1 MQINICYRIF
11 VKKITQNI
19 KGTYSTCAGT
29 LGVFLQSLKREH
41 FTYSDLKIEIL
52 PIQRLVVMSL
62 SKIKIIFSAILQIFG
77 IELVSLEDKQK
88 GTYILVNTLDTDVDE
103 QLESDTNLTLT
114 PVDWS
119 DENHAKTGLLM
130 VVLSAIFM
138 NGEVMVDCTYLFKT
152 HLMLS
157 SQQGCNCQSILLTR
171 SQQLS
176 AVLRVLAQ
184 YPRSP
189 GFKTQLRLDFSP
201 PSVTLILELFEV
213 SANLH
218 FANISLCGTLLCDM
232 FFVGKI
238 KLRKVFL

>member
-1 MQINICYRIF
+1 MQINICYWIF

-29 LGVFLQSLKREH
+29 LGVFLPSLKREH

-62 SKIKIIFSAILQIFG
+62 SKKKIIFSAILQIFG

-184 YPRSP
+184 YSRSP

-218 FANISLCGTLLCDM
+218 FANISLCGTLLCDS
-232 FFVGKI
+232 VI
-238 KLRKVFL
+238 CFLQEK

>member
-1 MQINICYRIF
+1 MDNANKYMLLDFCEKNHLEYKGYLQYMCRNPRSIF
-11 VKKITQNI
+11 AKFKKI
-19 KGTYSTCAGT
+19 
-29 LGVFLQSLKREH
+29 H

-62 SKIKIIFSAILQIFG
+62 SKKKIIFSAILQIFG

-157 SQQGCNCQSILLTR
+157 S
-171 SQQLS
+171 
-176 AVLRVLAQ
+176 
-184 YPRSP
+184 
-189 GFKTQLRLDFSP
+189 
-201 PSVTLILELFEV
+201 
-213 SANLH
+213 
-218 FANISLCGTLLCDM
+218 
-232 FFVGKI
+232 
-238 KLRKVFL
+238 